1 MEVLAPC
8 SIGQEADRQPGLRAS
23 TVHLAGCA
31 LHAEAYIFIANLSG
45 SLEKLTQPK
54 KTLKNPAE

>member
-1 MEVLAPC
+1 MEVLAHC
-8 SIGQEADRQPGLRAS
+8 SIGHGADRQPGLGAS

-45 SLEKLTQPK
+45 GLEKLTQPK
-54 KTLKNPAE
+54 KALENPAE